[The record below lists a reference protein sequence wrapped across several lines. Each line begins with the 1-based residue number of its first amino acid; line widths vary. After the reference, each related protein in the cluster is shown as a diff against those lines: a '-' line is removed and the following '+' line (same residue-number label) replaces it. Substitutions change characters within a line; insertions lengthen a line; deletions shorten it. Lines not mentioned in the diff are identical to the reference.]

1 MGSRKDKIMDTVD
14 KIDKDKLIKHII
26 RWLNINI
33 DYYDPKYFDN
43 RKDNYLAQDE
53 SERRPMIMVL
63 DSLVN
68 YLVQKKCE
76 I

>member
-1 MGSRKDKIMDTVD
+1 MDTVD

-43 RKDNYLAQDE
+43 RKDNYLAQD
-53 SERRPMIMVL
+53 SADL
-63 DSLVN
+63 K
-68 YLVQKKCE
+68 QK